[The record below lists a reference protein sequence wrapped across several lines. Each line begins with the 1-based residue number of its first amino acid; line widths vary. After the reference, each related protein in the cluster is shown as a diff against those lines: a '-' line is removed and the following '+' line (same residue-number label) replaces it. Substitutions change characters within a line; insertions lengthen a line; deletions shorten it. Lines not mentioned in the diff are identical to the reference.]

1 MGISR
6 DVTARELAGLP
17 GGGLPHTVPI
27 GEPFQ
32 QLFGIGAT
40 TQRQLDAAGEIE
52 TVLVTVPGRDR
63 AGTKSGRGRRVIIV
77 ASYLAYLDR
86 QRQREAAGEIGTPSP
101 NPRARQRHAAVASPA
116 PPIATSTARPRRSR
130 SVR

>member
-32 QLFGIGAT
+32 QLFGIGGT
-40 TQRQLDAAGEIE
+40 PQRQLDAAGETE
-52 TVLVTVPGRDR
+52 PVLLTVPGRDR

-86 QRQREAAGEIGTPSP
+86 QRQREAAGEVRPPS
-101 NPRARQRHAAVASPA
+101 
-116 PPIATSTARPRRSR
+116 TKPRRPPR
-130 SVR
+130 